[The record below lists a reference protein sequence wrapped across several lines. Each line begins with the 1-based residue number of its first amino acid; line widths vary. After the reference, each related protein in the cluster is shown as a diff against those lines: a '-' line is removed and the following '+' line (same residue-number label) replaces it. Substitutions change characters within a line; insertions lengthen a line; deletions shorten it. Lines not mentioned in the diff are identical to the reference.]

1 MAQGPIRPGT
11 SPKSPPTLP
20 TPTRATCSAKCVKG
34 KRVSWACP
42 PCTSARPHHCCTC
55 AGTPYRVGTARG
67 AHHFLI
73 HSPSLPL
80 PFPLHLGARASRRRC
95 RSTAAAPLL
104 LRRCCCAPMC
114 ATAGQARVAHKRRWG
129 HLCLAG
135 RRCAAWCSPCRSRP
149 WPAQLL
155 LEKDL
160 VLKYETTQ
168 GSRCEPQTQM
178 NSVCG
183 LLRDS

>member
-1 MAQGPIRPGT
+1 MGDRPGT
-11 SPKSPPTLP
+11 SSRVRTSEDKVCRKDQCWFVGADYVLEKLP
-20 TPTRATCSAKCVKG
+20 D
-34 KRVSWACP
+34 VSGPGLVEAGRY
-42 PCTSARPHHCCTC
+42 SARPHHCCTC

-149 WPAQLL
+149 WPALLLL
-155 LEKDL
+155 LEEQEKDL
-160 VLKYETTQ
+160 
-168 GSRCEPQTQM
+168 
-178 NSVCG
+178 G
-183 LLRDS
+183 LE